1 VGFGDIPFASF
12 PQVQLTT
19 ALLPEEIDLSLPCGA
34 RVRGD
39 KRRGSKSTA
48 AYGKSRKR
56 RARESI
62 VPQRVTLEPRLI
74 IVRSSKRPCQKKID
88 KGNLG

>member
-1 VGFGDIPFASF
+1 VVGFGDIPFASF

-19 ALLPEEIDLSLPCGA
+19 VLLPEEIDLSLPCGA

-48 AYGKSRKR
+48 AYGKS
-56 RARESI
+56 ESGEL
-62 VPQRVTLEPRLI
+62 VN
-74 IVRSSKRPCQKKID
+74 RSCSS
-88 KGNLG
+88 G